1 MNEKETWAKQPNIE
15 HKHCRKR
22 MHTTMGSSDGWGR
35 AKGWTNK
42 ANCMPQFVKRSAV
55 QGICQDKERDQVS
68 DKNQGIKHFTK
79 LS

>member
-1 MNEKETWAKQPNIE
+1 
-15 HKHCRKR
+15 
-22 MHTTMGSSDGWGR
+22 
-35 AKGWTNK
+35 
-42 ANCMPQFVKRSAV
+42 MPQFVKRSAV